1 MIPQKTSTPT
11 GIADA
16 INLAGSQAELA
27 SMLGVTQQAVSIWLV
42 RGWVPLR
49 RAQEIEVQFGIPRSR
64 LINPRVMALIDV
76 DGVL

>member
-1 MIPQKTSTPT
+1 MAHGKTAS

-16 INLAGSQAELA
+16 INMAGSQAELA
-27 SMLGVTQQAVSIWLV
+27 NTLGVTQQSVSIWLV

-49 RAQEIEVQFGIPRSR
+49 RAQEIEAQFGIPRGR

-76 DGVL
+76 DGIL